1 MAHRLV
7 SVLKRQVPN
16 DAGLYEWQRCQFVL
30 NVEGGLI
37 ESDSGQPI
45 VLSDARY
52 AKEWALAHASAGFG
66 FDVVLDSGAILSFL
80 APDEATCRTWV
91 EAINEC
97 IAMHVDGDGEEE
109 EDVEGEED
117 EEDEVDDEDNDE
129 VEGVGEDD
137 EDERGDE
144 EEEDE
149 ADFGLSAGGGTA
161 RPPRYPSSASHQ
173 SPSKSAREDASRT
186 LLVQQ
191 SPDVGQ
197 SRNASGS
204 TANNLT
210 RGYAQALHS
219 PMSTLSP
226 SPALPPAPHRQKGAK
241 EHSQADAGLGVAG
254 RPPAPLAAP
263 YSSYSSSL
271 ASSPRDGVAGRGLGS
286 GSGSGAGGSD
296 AASHRLLEELMGA
309 GSLLSQGGS
318 RSLLGGSN
326 AGPAAGGGGGA
337 GLRASSSN
345 VRELLLEKQSS
356 RWQAVAEREA
366 AEGAIAREQL
376 VRVSAELEARQQQ
389 HKLEVERAL
398 ERAAKENEALQS
410 ELEMRVIRASNEN
423 ASFHELALRTE
434 REQASRELV
443 CLRDELQAERKR
455 YAALLQTETAMRER
469 AEGREVTLLQ
479 EIAGLKEQL
488 ARLSAETTRVKDT
501 AAAEAAAFERERRI
515 MQADHTART
524 ARHEQ
529 EAADA
534 AAKAQAELR
543 LKHGELH
550 LQFEARVKEIEAS
563 IRATIESEAENQ
575 RIRYDAAAK
584 KSFAAE
590 LEAARLEER
599 KARAREV
606 EQVREAFREREK
618 QTADDLA
625 QLETLHNERVA
636 RLDAQNDALRQRV
649 LDAEKASKRATAAA
663 ARSNDELKKTAS
675 VHLRASEENARRA
688 MELAEQ
694 LSVAQRE
701 TQDSRQREAAYREQV
716 ARSLEE
722 TRVLRAEAQETRRL
736 LQEQHQQTQVRFP
749 LLYPLFLLCPLFLL
763 SPLSSPAPSLTSLS
777 LSLSPLFA
785 AINSNGAAPSRK
797 RASRKTRRPPP

>member
-1 MAHRLV
+1 MAQRLV
-7 SVLKRQVPN
+7 SQLKRQVPN
-16 DAGLYEWQRCQFVL
+16 GAGLYEWVRGQLTL
-30 NVEGGLI
+30 NREGGLI
-37 ESDSGQPI
+37 ECDSGQPI
-45 VLSDARY
+45 VLSNARY

-80 APDEATCRTWV
+80 APDEATCHTWV

-97 IAMHVDGDGEEE
+97 IAMHVDGNDERGEEE
-109 EDVEGEED
+109 EEEED
-117 EEDEVDDEDNDE
+117 EDEVDDEDNDE

-137 EDERGDE
+137 DEGRGDN

-149 ADFGLSAGGGTA
+149 ADFGLSAGGGRDMA

-173 SPSKSAREDASRT
+173 SPSKSAREDTSRT
-186 LLVQQ
+186 VLVQH

-197 SRNASGS
+197 S
-204 TANNLT
+204 TTNNLT
-210 RGYAQALHS
+210 RGYSQALHS

-226 SPALPPAPHRQKGAK
+226 SPALPPAPHRQKGGGAGK
-241 EHSQADAGLGVAG
+241 EHGQADSGIAG

-271 ASSPRDGVAGRGLGS
+271 ASSPREGVAGRGLGS
-286 GSGSGAGGSD
+286 GSGSGSGASSGSE
-296 AASHRLLEELMGA
+296 AASLSHTHRLLEELIGA

-318 RSLLGGSN
+318 RSLLSGST
-326 AGPAAGGGGGA
+326 AGPAAGGGA
-337 GLRASSSN
+337 GLRASSAN
-345 VRELLLEKQSS
+345 ARELLLEKQSS

-389 HKLEVERAL
+389 HKLEVERAV
-398 ERAAKENEALQS
+398 ERAAKENEALQAD
-410 ELEMRVIRASNEN
+410 LEMRVIRASNEN

-434 REQASRELV
+434 REQAARELV

-488 ARLSAETTRVKDT
+488 ARLSAETTRVKET
-501 AAAEAAAFERERRI
+501 AAAEAAAFDRERRI

-543 LKHGELH
+543 LKHGEMH
-550 LQFEARVKEIEAS
+550 MQFESRVKEIEAS
-563 IRATIESEAENQ
+563 IRATIESEAEHN
-575 RIRYDAAAK
+575 RIRHDAAAK
-584 KSFAAE
+584 KGFAAE

-625 QLETLHNERVA
+625 QLEALHNERVA
-636 RLDAQNDALRQRV
+636 RLDGQNDALRQRV

-675 VHLRASEENARRA
+675 VHLRASEDNARRA
-688 MELAEQ
+688 TELAEQ
-694 LSVAQRE
+694 LAVAQAE
-701 TQDSRQREAAYREQV
+701 AQESRQREAAYREQV

-736 LQEQHQQTQVRFP
+736 LQEQHQQTQVR
-749 LLYPLFLLCPLFLL
+749 
-763 SPLSSPAPSLTSLS
+763 
-777 LSLSPLFA
+777 
-785 AINSNGAAPSRK
+785 
-797 RASRKTRRPPP
+797 RPPPHPHPPFSSSSPSSSPSHLSPSPYLHCV